1 MQSTYLC
8 EQALNSLF
16 TLCSKSFRSNES
28 YEDKIRILQNEK
40 ILLSDAN
47 YTKYN
52 NTEKSVIEKAF
63 DVSPTN
69 CIVDNLA
76 DVINSNTLVD
86 CSTQKDAE
94 VDVATALANFFIDGN
109 YRSSVIIM
117 PAAGAL
123 NGREYSN
130 LTIRISSMRDI
141 ATNNLLQKNITVD
154 YGIVSAVHIMTF
166 NINSDAVNV
175 NRNGSS
181 LFGTHNTSLDKCNVT
196 YRGFERQFGRNVQ
209 TKFRWQRTPGGNYFV
224 LSYVVDDENDQQLNL
239 SAIWYLGDQNQPGG
253 TGM

>member
-16 TLCSKSFRSNES
+16 TLCNKSFQSNES

-40 ILLSDAN
+40 ILLNDVI

-63 DVSPTN
+63 DVSPTTS
-69 CIVDNLA
+69 IVDNLL
-76 DVINSNTLVD
+76 DVINSNTLVA
-86 CSTQKDAE
+86 QKDAE
-94 VDVATALANFFIDGN
+94 VDVATALENFFIDGN
-109 YRSSVIIM
+109 YRTNIIIM

-123 NGREYSN
+123 NGREYCN
-130 LTIRISSMRDI
+130 LIIRISSMRDI
-141 ATNNLLQKNITVD
+141 VTNNLLQKNITVD

-209 TKFRWQRTPGGNYFV
+209 TEFRWQRTPGGNYFV
-224 LSYVVDDENDQQLNL
+224 TSYVVDDENDQQLNL